1 MANIST
7 RFFGLQL
14 KSPVIAA
21 SSSMTGHADQVVK
34 LAEAGA
40 GAVVLK
46 SIFEEEIYHEL
57 QEELSLRSD
66 LHSDPEYLDYF
77 DYVIKDENI
86 KKYISLISEVK
97 SRTNVPIVASI
108 NCVSSGDWVLF
119 ARKIEDAG
127 ADALE
132 LNLFVTPSDVTKT
145 SENNE
150 NFYFETIAKVLQAV
164 KIPVS
169 VKISP
174 YFSNLSAVVRQLA
187 QTGIAGITI
196 FNRFYSPDIDIQS
209 EQITYADVLS
219 TASDYLLPLKWTGIL
234 SGQMKIDLA
243 ATSGIHSAETAL
255 KFILSGAA
263 AVQVASAVY
272 KDGTTAI
279 TKMNQGISD
288 WMDQKGYQSIPE
300 FQGSLSL
307 AATSAQAWERS
318 QFMKYFGEKTY

>member
-21 SSSMTGHADQVVK
+21 SSSMTGHTEQVLK

-40 GAVVLK
+40 GAIVLK

-57 QEELSLRSD
+57 EEELSLRNG

-86 KKYISLISEVK
+86 KKYLKLIAETK
-97 SRTNVPIVASI
+97 ARTTVPIVASI
-108 NCVSSGDWVLF
+108 NCVSSTDWVLF
-119 ARKIEDAG
+119 ARKIEEAG

-132 LNLFVTPSDVTKT
+132 LNMFITPSDLNRT

-150 NFYFETIAKVLQAV
+150 QFYFETIGNVLEAV
-164 KIPVS
+164 KIPVTI
-169 VKISP
+169 KISH
-174 YFSNLSAVVRQLA
+174 YFSNLSGIVRKLA
-187 QTGIAGITI
+187 ETGIAGISI

-209 EQITYADVLS
+209 EQVIVSDVLS
-219 TASDYLLPLKWTGIL
+219 NSCDYLLPLKWTGIL
-234 SGQMKIDLA
+234 AGQVKIDLA
-243 ATSGIHSAETAL
+243 ATSGVHSAETAL
-255 KFILSGAA
+255 KFLLSGAS
-263 AVQVASAVY
+263 AVQVASVIY
-272 KDGTTAI
+272 KEGPSAI

-288 WMDQKGYQSIPE
+288 WMDQKGYTQIAD

-307 AATSAQAWERS
+307 AATATQAWERT